1 MKRDLIG
8 EAWEDI
14 KPHVEDDLAI
24 GAFEMRFHIHYI
36 EKGDGKITPK
46 SGGKPYNGKR
56 HIYITAKD
64 EASAIRKLKSLYVED
79 GIKEI
84 TQVAVG

>member
-1 MKRDLIG
+1 MERDIIG
-8 EAWEDI
+8 WEFDELL
-14 KPHVEDDLAI
+14 PHIEDDLRT

-36 EKGDGKITPK
+36 EKGDGKITPN

-56 HIYITAKD
+56 HMYITAKD
-64 EASAIRKLKSLYVED
+64 EAAAIRKLKSLYVKD

-84 TQVAVG
+84 TQVE